1 MRPERNNGS
10 ADTRFELVE
19 AASSLLV
26 LGTTLAT
33 YSAFR
38 LIKAAREQGKPVFMV
53 SLGPSRADD
62 LDGVEKMERVAGP
75 ILRAFLDGYL
85 A

>member
-1 MRPERNNGS
+1 
-10 ADTRFELVE
+10 
-19 AASSLLV
+19 V

-62 LDGVEKMERVAGP
+62 LTGVEKMERVAGP
-75 ILRAFLDGYL
+75 ILRSFLDDYL